1 MAGKKNTN
9 KNDAIKKDIEK
20 DIAIKKEIRRIKSGL
35 KNIHKD
41 TLKMNEGLIEHAAY
55 LQVTLV
61 NMKKDLDEINGW
73 TCEYQN
79 GENQFGK
86 KKSPEAEVFITLD
99 KSYREAMKQINELI
113 PKGTTPID
121 DGFEEFANGKG

>member
-1 MAGKKNTN
+1 MAIKKNTN
-9 KNDAIKKDIEK
+9 KNETIKIEIEK
-20 DIAIKKEIRRIKSGL
+20 DIAIKKEIRRIKAGL

-41 TLKMNEGLIEHAAY
+41 TLKMNEGLIDHTAY
-55 LQVTLV
+55 LQVTLID
-61 NMKKDLDEINGW
+61 MKKDLDETNGW

-86 KKSPEAEVFITLD
+86 KKSPEAEVFTTLD
-99 KSYREAMKQINELI
+99 KSYREAMKQINELL
-113 PKGTTPID
+113 PKGSTPLD

>member
-1 MAGKKNTN
+1 MAIKKNTN
-9 KNDAIKKDIEK
+9 KNEVIKKDIEK

-61 NMKKDLDEINGW
+61 NMKKDLDETNGW

-99 KSYREAMKQINELI
+99 KSYREAMKQINELL

>member
-1 MAGKKNTN
+1 MTIKKNTN
-9 KNDAIKKDIEK
+9 IKQEIEK
-20 DIAIKKEIRRIKSGL
+20 DIAIKNEIKRIKKGL

-41 TLKMNEGLIEHAAY
+41 TLKMNEGLIEHTAY

-61 NMKKDLDEINGW
+61 NMKKELDETNGW

-99 KSYREAMKQINELI
+99 KSYREAMKQINELL
-113 PKGTTPID
+113 PKGNAPID
-121 DGFEEFANGKG
+121 DGFEDFANGKG